1 MTQEAIT
8 KLQDYVKRSN
18 VSIADITVSQN
29 NTVKFLLKTSPTEEQ
44 LRQMQR
50 ELYFVD
56 STVPIKLSSSAFRYH
71 ERVLS
76 ISEYTHTVFRG
87 VLSELHQIPSLH
99 IEQVE
104 VSEGELTFYYR
115 MDTRPFLNAQELE
128 KIQQRVDPS
137 IPDHDSIRVFGFKGQ
152 YTLYIRFKK

>member
-1 MTQEAIT
+1 MTQEAIS

-18 VSIADITVSQN
+18 VSIAEISISQGN
-29 NTVKFLLKTSPTEEQ
+29 KVKFLLNNRPTMDQ
-44 LRQMQR
+44 LKQMER

-56 STVPIKLSSSAFRYH
+56 STVHIKLNPSAFDYKDC
-71 ERVLS
+71 VLTV
-76 ISEYTHTVFRG
+76 SEYTHSVFRG
-87 VLSELHQIPSLH
+87 VLSELYQVPGMH

-104 VSEGELTFYYR
+104 ISEGELTFYYR
-115 MDTRPFLNAQELE
+115 MATRPFLNAEELE
-128 KIQQRVDPS
+128 RIQQKVDPS